1 MRNRK
6 TTNFG
11 NRGGTVGEYIPVNCS
26 IYARYELAILKGQ
39 ALRIA
44 WTGRQRQS
52 HVETLYPVDL
62 RTRWH
67 SEFMI
72 AHNRLGQQ
80 RVLRLDRIQSATVL

>member
-6 TTNFG
+6 TTSSSHKG
-11 NRGGTVGEYIPVNCS
+11 AAGEYIPVKCS
-26 IYARYELAILKGQ
+26 IYAQYELAILKGQ

-44 WTGRQRQS
+44 WVGRQHQL

-72 AHNRLGQQ
+72 AHNQLGQQ
-80 RVLRLDRIQSATVL
+80 RVLRLDRIQHATVL

>member
-6 TTNFG
+6 TTSSG
-11 NRGGTVGEYIPVNCS
+11 HRGAAGEYIPVKCS
-26 IYARYELAILKGQ
+26 IYAQYELAILRGQ
-39 ALRIA
+39 ALRIT
-44 WTGRQRQS
+44 WTGRQHQS
-52 HVETLYPVDL
+52 HLETLFPVDL

-80 RVLRLDRIQSATVL
+80 RVLRLDRIKSATVL

>member
-1 MRNRK
+1 MPNRK
-6 TTNFG
+6 TTNSG
-11 NRGGTVGEYIPVNCS
+11 SKGVAGEYIPVKCS
-26 IYARYELAILKGQ
+26 IYAQYELAILKGQ

-44 WTGRQRQS
+44 WTGRQHQA

-72 AHNRLGQQ
+72 AHNQLGQQ

>member
-6 TTNFG
+6 TTNPG
-11 NRGGTVGEYIPVNCS
+11 NRGAAGEYIPVKCS
-26 IYARYELAILKGQ
+26 IYAQYELAILKGQ
-39 ALRIA
+39 ALRIS
-44 WTGRQRQS
+44 WTGRQRQA
-52 HVETLYPVDL
+52 HVETLFPVDL

-80 RVLRLDRIQSATVL
+80 RVLRLDRIQSATII

>member
-6 TTNFG
+6 ITSSG
-11 NRGGTVGEYIPVNCS
+11 HRGAAGVYIPVKCS
-26 IYARYELAILKGQ
+26 IYALYELAILKGQ
-39 ALRIA
+39 SLRIA
-44 WTGRQRQS
+44 WTGRQHQA
-52 HVETLYPVDL
+52 HVEKLFPVDL

-72 AHNRLGQQ
+72 AHNHLGQQ

>member
-6 TTNFG
+6 TTSFG
-11 NRGGTVGEYIPVNCS
+11 KRSAAGEYVPVKCS
-26 IYARYELAILKGQ
+26 IYAQYELAILKGQ

-44 WTGRQRQS
+44 WTGHQHQS

-72 AHNRLGQQ
+72 AHNQLGQQ

>member
-1 MRNRK
+1 MRSRK
-6 TTNFG
+6 TTSSG
-11 NRGGTVGEYIPVNCS
+11 RRSAAGEYIPVKCS
-26 IYARYELAILKGQ
+26 IYAQYELAILKGQ

-44 WTGRQRQS
+44 WTGSKQQS
-52 HVETLYPVDL
+52 HLETLYPVDL
-62 RTRWH
+62 RTRWR

>member
-6 TTNFG
+6 TNS
-11 NRGGTVGEYIPVNCS
+11 NGEYIPVSCS
-26 IYARYELAILKGQ
+26 IYAQYEMAILRGQ

-52 HVETLYPVDL
+52 RLETLYPVNL

-72 AHNRLGQQ
+72 AHNRLGHQ
-80 RVLRLDRIQSATVL
+80 RVLRLDRIQNAVVL